1 MQKERYAVDGM
12 SCAMCAKNVETTLSS
27 LEGVQE
33 ARVNFADSSV
43 QVAFHPVQVQ
53 PQQMKQAID
62 EIGYKLV
69 IEKDELTPEKIEARE
84 AQHLKKARQ
93 KMLGALLLAAPVFVL
108 AMFLPNFPYANYIML
123 IMTIPVLG
131 WFGRDFFIVAW
142 KQLKKGT
149 TNMDTL
155 VALGTGSAF
164 LFSTFNT
171 FFPEFLRQRG
181 LTPHVYF
188 EAAVVIV
195 ALILLGRFFEE
206 RAKSRTS
213 DSLKKLIGLQAKKA
227 RVIREDEEVEI
238 PIDQV
243 QAGDKLRIKPGEKIP
258 VDGIIR
264 SGSSTIDESMLTGE
278 PVPVEKAKEDK
289 VIGATLNKTG
299 SFTMEAQKVGA
310 QTMLAQIINLVKE
323 AQNSKAPVQKLA
335 DKIASIFVPTVI
347 IIALISAGIWYF
359 VGPDPQL
366 THAFVI
372 LVTVLIIS
380 CPCALGLATPTA
392 IMVGIGKGAEQGILI
407 KDASSL
413 EKARNLDVVVVDK
426 TGTITKGAPELQEW
440 NWHETAHIDKTQLMQ
455 LVLGIENQSEHPY
468 ADAITKYL
476 RAQKVQP
483 FEVEDFN
490 SLTGRG
496 VEATYQEYKLL
507 IGNERLLQ
515 EQDVTMPEELRK
527 QTHETQAH
535 GITTIF
541 IAYNLQLTAHLAIA
555 DPIKKNSKDAVAHL
569 HKMGIEVHMLTG
581 DNKGTA
587 AYIAKQAGIDKVQ
600 AEVMPE
606 DKLAYVKQLQ
616 RNGKQVAMVGD
627 GINDSPALAQAEIG
641 MAMGQGTDVAIES
654 ADITLVRGDLK
665 KITEAIRLSSR
676 TYQTIK
682 ENLFWAFFYNII
694 AIPVAAGALYP
705 INGFMLNP
713 MIAGGAMA
721 FSSISVVLN
730 SLRLKRKKIY

>member
-12 SCAMCAKNVETTLSS
+12 TCAMCAKSVESMLGS
-27 LEGVQE
+27 LKGVQE
-33 ARVNFADSSV
+33 AQVNFADSSV
-43 QVAFHPVQVQ
+43 QVAFDPDTVQ
-53 PQQMKQAID
+53 PQQMQKAID

-69 IEKDELTPEKIEARE
+69 IEEDELTPEKIEERE
-84 AQHLKKARQ
+84 TQHLKKAQQ

-108 AMFLPNFPYANYIML
+108 AMFWPSFPYANYIML
-123 IMTIPVLG
+123 VLTIPVLG

-142 KQLKKGT
+142 KQLKKGS

-188 EAAVVIV
+188 EAAVVII
-195 ALILLGRFFEE
+195 ALILLGRFLEE

-213 DSLKKLIGLQAKKA
+213 DSLKKLMGLQAKKA
-227 RVIREDEEVEI
+227 RVIREDQEVEI
-238 PIDQV
+238 PINEV
-243 QAGDKLRIKPGEKIP
+243 QAGDMLRIKPGEKIP

-278 PVPVEKAKEDK
+278 PVPVEKAKDDK

-310 QTMLAQIINLVKE
+310 QTMLSQIINLVKE

-335 DKIASIFVPTVI
+335 DKIASFFVPAVI

-359 VGPDPQL
+359 VGPEPQL

-413 EKARNLDVVVVDK
+413 EKARNLNVVVVDK
-426 TGTITKGAPELQEW
+426 TGTITKGAPELQQW
-440 NWHETAHIDKTQLMQ
+440 NWSEEAHADKKQLMQ

-468 ADAITKYL
+468 ADAITQYL
-476 RAQKVQP
+476 NAQGVKP
-483 FEVEDFN
+483 IEVEEFN

-496 VEATYQEYKLL
+496 VEATYQQNKLL
-507 IGNERLLQ
+507 IGNERLLE
-515 EQDVTMPEELRK
+515 EQNVTLPEELRK
-527 QTHETQAH
+527 QTHEAQAR

-541 IAYNLQLTAHLAIA
+541 IAYNNQLTAHLAIT
-555 DPIKKNSKDAVAHL
+555 DPIKESSKDAVAHL
-569 HKMGIEVHMLTG
+569 HKMGLEVHMLTG

-587 AYIAKQAGIDKVQ
+587 AYIATQAGIDKVK
-600 AEVMPE
+600 AEVLPE
-606 DKLAYVKQLQ
+606 DKLAYVKALQ
-616 RNGKQVAMVGD
+616 AEGKQVAMVG
-627 GINDSPALAQAEIG
+627 
-641 MAMGQGTDVAIES
+641 
-654 ADITLVRGDLK
+654 
-665 KITEAIRLSSR
+665 
-676 TYQTIK
+676 
-682 ENLFWAFFYNII
+682 
-694 AIPVAAGALYP
+694 
-705 INGFMLNP
+705 
-713 MIAGGAMA
+713 
-721 FSSISVVLN
+721 
-730 SLRLKRKKIY
+730 